1 MRTLLLSIVI
11 ATLLAPSLASAKTL
25 FFDDFEDGKI
35 SNVFEVTGNN
45 PEFVEEDGVLKQQK
59 QMVGDGC
66 YAVIADQEYP
76 KVLTI
81 KAKMRVDEWE
91 TGAYARSGVGVR
103 VSTET
108 GQGLAF
114 LFSDHRVGKPRT
126 GVAFLDDHVAWGPL
140 EAYDWEINKWYWFQ
154 LHIDDKDE
162 LHAKIWEDGEEEP
175 KNWLWEIANFGVA
188 RTEGYPGLNASSG
201 DGGGVS
207 LPSFDQVEV
216 WDKDGSTYVEPV
228 HPAGKLA
235 TTWGSIKSKLRL

>member
-1 MRTLLLSIVI
+1 MRTLLLVIVI
-11 ATLLAPSLASAKTL
+11 ATLLVPSLAEALTL

-35 SNVFEVTGNN
+35 SNALDFTGNN
-45 PEFVEEDGVLKQQK
+45 PDFVEEDGALKQQK
-59 QMVGDGC
+59 QLVGDVC
-66 YAVIADQEYP
+66 YVVITDKEYP

-81 KAKMRVDEWE
+81 KAKMRLDEWE

-103 VSTET
+103 IDKET

-140 EAYDWEINKWYWFQ
+140 EAYDWEIQTWYWIQ
-154 LHIDDKDE
+154 LNIDDKGE
-162 LHAKIWEDGEEEP
+162 LHAKIWPDGKAEP
-175 KNWLWEIANFGVA
+175 NNWLWEIANFGVA

-228 HPAGKLA
+228 APEGKLGQ
-235 TTWGSIKSKLRL
+235 TWGSIKSRLR

>member
-1 MRTLLLSIVI
+1 MRALFLIVI
-11 ATLLAPSLASAKTL
+11 ATLLTSPFSSALTL
-25 FFDDFEDGKI
+25 FFDDFENGRI
-35 SNVFEVTGNN
+35 SNAFEFTGNN
-45 PEFVEEDGVLKQQK
+45 PEFVEEDGVLRQNKK
-59 QMVGDGC
+59 VVGDVC
-66 YAVIADQEYP
+66 YAVIADKEYP

-103 VSTET
+103 VSKDT

-126 GVAFLDDHVAWGPL
+126 GVSFLDDHVAWGPL
-140 EAYDWEINKWYWFQ
+140 ESYDWEIKKWYWFQ
-154 LHIDDKDE
+154 LHIDDE
-162 LHAKIWEDGEEEP
+162 SQLHAKIWQDGEAEP

-188 RTEGYPGLNASSG
+188 RTEGYPGLGASSG

-216 WDKDGSTYVEPV
+216 WDKDGSTYVEHV
-228 HPAGKLA
+228 NTAGKLA
-235 TTWGSIKSKLRL
+235 AAWGRIKSH